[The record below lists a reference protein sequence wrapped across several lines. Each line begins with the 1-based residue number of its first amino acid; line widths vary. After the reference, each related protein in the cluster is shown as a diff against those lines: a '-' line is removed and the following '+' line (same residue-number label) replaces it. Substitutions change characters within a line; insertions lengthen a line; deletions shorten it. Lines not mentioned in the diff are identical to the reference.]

1 MFWRRAAPLPLTE
14 ATKVTVNVWLP
25 RLNGV
30 VCTAQAFIAAHSEA
44 AAQGQAVIGG
54 IGHASL
60 ATPTRYASWW
70 PNPEN
75 EEQVRLFN
83 VVPAQNSTYEQD
95 IISEGGLVPDLQV
108 SFYSLDVQAIEA
120 CFQDIQDTAV
130 GYVLTGDKATTRLL
144 NEQRGQ
150 SCCGL
155 AYELLMA
162 GGISR
167 HASIT
172 QDLKARWVVVT
183 PDNFADFIRHAKAS
197 EWAAHPETQAFLVAE
212 GEYTP
217 PPPPASGWSCQI
229 L

>member
-1 MFWRRAAPLPLTE
+1 MFWQQAVPLPLTE

-25 RLNGV
+25 RLNGE

-44 AAQGQAVIGG
+44 ATQGLPVTGR

-60 ATPTRYASWW
+60 ATSTRYASWW
-70 PNPEN
+70 PNPEID
-75 EEQVRLFN
+75 EQIRGFN
-83 VVPAQNSTYEQD
+83 VVGAQNSTYEDD
-95 IISEGGLVPDLQV
+95 ILSEGSAPDLQV
-108 SFYSLDVQAIEA
+108 SFYSLDVPAIEA

-130 GYVLTGDKATTRLL
+130 GYVLTGDKVTTRLL

-155 AYELLMA
+155 AYELLIA
-162 GGISR
+162 GGISK

-172 QDLKARWVVVT
+172 QDLKARWIVVT